1 MNLRSTAAVSRIE
14 RKPMIGRV
22 GVRNRAAYLY
32 VLVGLAAIACFY
44 WVSVP
49 GLPWWAP
56 RLALDACITL
66 SAAAAI
72 VVGVRRNR
80 PGYRTPWFLIAAN
93 QFVYVAADLCFYT
106 YQYIL
111 KDDRFPGPADALY
124 IAKYAFLVAGV
135 LLIARRRSASGDRA
149 SLLDALVLASGGS
162 LLFWEFLMR
171 PYLAGDMG
179 LLTRA
184 TSLALPA
191 MDIGVLVVTLRL
203 FVGGGKRVPAFYL
216 LNGSILLLLFTDTA
230 YGSMQLA
237 GTYTTGNF
245 LAATWFCSYLLLG
258 AAALH
263 PSMTSLT
270 ERTAVRGHAA
280 PLVRVVLLAGAAL
293 VGPLT
298 LTVAN
303 LAHYEIDTLAVAIVC
318 SVVFSLVILRLFD
331 LMRAQGR
338 AHDTLARR
346 EKDLQD
352 VVEALQKTEQER
364 ARLFDE
370 AVKAAEEERARVAAE
385 LHDGPIQQL
394 TALAL
399 TLDLTMLHLDR
410 GDEVAL
416 KTALGKARG
425 YAADQMLALRRLM
438 IELRPPALD
447 EIGLEAALRD
457 YVTDYDRHAEARC
470 EFVGDLGEFRLGSS
484 VETTLYRVAQE
495 ALTNVSKHAQ
505 ARSVRVVLT
514 EDPGSVRLQIED
526 DGVGFEPQPSSELIR
541 NGQFGL
547 VGMRE
552 RVERAGGTWCARGAL
567 RGGTVIEVLLPLTAS
582 STTAAPVRPPV
593 EAEAA

>member
-1 MNLRSTAAVSRIE
+1 
-14 RKPMIGRV
+14 MIGRV
-22 GVRNRAAYLY
+22 DFRNRAAYLY
-32 VLVGLAAIACFY
+32 VLVGLAAIACYY

-49 GLPWWAP
+49 GLPLWAP
-56 RLALDACITL
+56 RFALDGCIGL
-66 SAAAAI
+66 SAAVAI
-72 VVGVRRNR
+72 LVGVRRNR
-80 PGYRTPWFLIAAN
+80 PDYRTPWFLIAAS
-93 QFVYVAADLCFYT
+93 QLVFVAADLCFYT
-106 YQYIL
+106 YHYVL
-111 KDDRFPGPADALY
+111 DDSRFPAPADALY
-124 IAKYAFLVAGV
+124 VGKYAFLILGL
-135 LLIARRRSASGDRA
+135 LLIARRRSAGVDRA
-149 SLLDALVLASGGS
+149 GLLDALVLASGGS
-162 LLFWEFLMR
+162 LLCWEFLMR
-171 PYLAGDMG
+171 PYLAGDLG
-179 LLTRA
+179 FLTRA
-184 TSLALPA
+184 TSLAVPA
-191 MDIGVLVVTLRL
+191 MDIGVFVVTLRL
-203 FVGGGKRVPAFYL
+203 LVGGGRRVPAFYL
-216 LNGSILLLLFTDTA
+216 LSGSILFLLFSDTV

-245 LAATWFCSYLLLG
+245 LDATRFCSCLLLG

-263 PSMTSLT
+263 PSMTRVT
-270 ERTAVRGHAA
+270 ERTAVRDRAT
-280 PLVRVVLLAGAAL
+280 PFVRVMPLAGAAL

-298 LTVAN
+298 LAVAR
-303 LAHYEIDTLAVAIVC
+303 LADYAVDILAVAIVGA
-318 SVVFSLVILRLFD
+318 VVFSLVILRLFD
-331 LMRAQGR
+331 AMRAQGR
-338 AHDTLARR
+338 EHDTLARR
-346 EKDLQD
+346 EEDLQQ
-352 VVEALQKTEQER
+352 VVDALQKTEQER

-370 AVKAAEEERARVAAE
+370 AVKAAEEERARVASE

-416 KTALGKARG
+416 KSALGKARG

-457 YVTDYDRHAEARC
+457 YLTDYDRHTEARC
-470 EFVGDLGEFRLGSS
+470 EFVGELGDYRLGSS

-495 ALTNVSKHAQ
+495 ALTNVSKHAH

-514 EDPGSVRLQIED
+514 DDPDSVRLQIED

-552 RVERAGGTWCARGAL
+552 RVERAGGTWCAHGAPK
-567 RGGTVIEVLLPLTAS
+567 GGTVIDVLLPLTACP
-582 STTAAPVRPPV
+582 TNAGPVRPAV